1 MWPNVYTV
9 DAKLATVQCLGL
21 GMHSQSYQNL
31 FRFVL
36 VVVKCQHRAGLETVR
51 E

>member
-9 DAKLATVQCLGL
+9 DAKLATVQYLGL
-21 GMHSQSYQNL
+21 GRLSQSYQNL

-36 VVVKCQHRAGLETVR
+36 VVMKCQHKGGLETVR